1 MLTMVGSGLW
11 MARAAWSL
19 RRPLTGEPV
28 GDALVPLH

>member
-19 RRPLTGEPV
+19 RRPLAGEPV